1 MLALGGLA
9 VLMFFKDRGWHPAGG
24 MVAALAFA
32 FGASA
37 AWRIQHIGQIESLV
51 FFAITL
57 WLLARALDRVRLATG
72 SPPASRPG

>member
-1 MLALGGLA
+1 
-9 VLMFFKDRGWHPAGG
+9 

-51 FFAITL
+51 FFDDHAVA
-57 WLLARALDRVRLATG
+57 ARAGARPRLA
-72 SPPASRPG
+72 